1 MATLPAK
8 QGLVAITK
16 AWNPSSGGG
25 SGGAER
31 QEDDHTF

>member
-25 SGGAER
+25 GAQR